1 MSSRVIAAALSL
13 GLTTTTASQAA
24 SHAQLAQAADINLQ
38 GIGLTAS
45 HKQIIYDKII
55 GERSQSVPDN
65 QQITVGMTIPNW
77 SCSIRCRSRLR
88 IRSAC

>member
-1 MSSRVIAAALSL
+1 MSSHVIAAALSL

-55 GERSQSVPDN
+55 GERQSVPDN
-65 QQITVGMTIPNW
+65 QQITVGMTIPDFGHAQYDAV
-77 SCSIRCRSRLR
+77 RG
-88 IRSAC
+88 